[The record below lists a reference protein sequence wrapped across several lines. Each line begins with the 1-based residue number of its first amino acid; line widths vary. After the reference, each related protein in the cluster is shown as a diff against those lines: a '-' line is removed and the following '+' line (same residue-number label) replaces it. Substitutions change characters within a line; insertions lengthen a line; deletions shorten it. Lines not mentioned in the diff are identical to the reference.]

1 MKFNYKYG
9 GKSTIKNGMN
19 ATNVAFAPDVLR
31 EPTFFVGTLNK
42 KIPFRE
48 AISALHDVVVADF
61 KFKPKD
67 NTQYLE
73 WLKSQEEI
81 WLAEASQSLDK
92 TNSEIDELQHK
103 LTGLRKQRDVI
114 TKPFYK
120 AQRKYFNYL
129 YTRDYAAWLVLDP
142 VITVHPDQ
150 VFFECFSKDESV
162 YGKLSCGYDVFTNI
176 SDFKCGTTNIDY
188 SESLYQEF
196 QKIRSYKE
204 TDFKIDPSG
213 FDVQTTGEENYKE
226 VKIDLP
232 DSWVRGFLQVSSAMT
247 SKKISFE
254 LEAVDI
260 ANFIAILKRNKERKS
275 PRSIKYILKPGQPIV
290 AIFEPWNIEVECP
303 RSIYEGDTE
312 KEIRVWGRRRILLL
326 ERLLPITEK
335 FTVHLLGTGMPSFYT
350 AHLNNDMYFTLGLSG
365 WTANDWTQVSQLD
378 LLAPRGDVS
387 STTLQTVYL
396 GLRKNWFRTE
406 KELATDVGID
416 VATVS
421 KALTTFTQ
429 AGKVIYDLKNKVYRA
444 RELKRDGIDID
455 SLRFSSE
462 TDKEAYTIAHRPDG
476 VKHVKHTNNQG
487 KIVITGKVDK
497 GYDPKVIM
505 DADFRILDGHC
516 TCTYYYSNK
525 MTKGPCAHIL
535 ALRIAFENQTG

>member
-9 GKSTIKNGMN
+9 GKSNVQNGV
-19 ATNVAFAPDVLR
+19 ASTNVAFAPDVLR
-31 EPTFFVGTLNK
+31 EPTYFIGTLHK

-61 KFKPKD
+61 KFQPKD

-73 WLKSQEEI
+73 WLKSQEEV
-81 WLAEASQSLDK
+81 WLTEANQKLEK
-92 TNSEIDELQHK
+92 TNSEINELQRK
-103 LTGLRKQRDVI
+103 LKGLREQREII

-120 AQRKYFNYL
+120 AQQKYFKYL
-129 YTRDYAAWLVLDP
+129 YTRDYAAWFVLDP

-162 YGKLSCGYDVFTNI
+162 YGKLSCDYEVFTNI

-188 SESLYQEF
+188 SESLYNEF

-247 SKKISFE
+247 SEKISFE
-254 LEAVDI
+254 LEAADI
-260 ANFIAILKRNKERKS
+260 ANFIFILKRNKERKS

-290 AIFEPWNIEVECP
+290 AVFEPWNIEVACP
-303 RSIYEGDTE
+303 RSLYEGDTE
-312 KEIRVWGRRRILLL
+312 KEIRVWGRRRIQLL
-326 ERLLPITEK
+326 ERLLPITDK

-350 AHLNNDMYFTLGLSG
+350 AHLTNDMYFTLGLSG

-378 LLAPRGDVS
+378 LLAPRGQVS
-387 STTLQTVYL
+387 SSALQTVYL

-406 KELATDVGID
+406 KELATDVGMDIT
-416 VATVS
+416 TVN

-444 RELKRDGIDID
+444 RELKREGIDID

-462 TDKEAYTIAHRPDG
+462 TDKEAYMITQKDDG
-476 VKHVKHTNNQG
+476 VRDIKHTEDKE
-487 KIVITGKVDK
+487 KITITGTVEKTYTPMVKVDK
-497 GYDPKVIM
+497 DL
-505 DADFRILDGHC
+505 RIVDGNC
-516 TCTYYYSNK
+516 SCSYYYNNK

-535 ALRIAFENQTG
+535 ALRIAFEDK